1 LGGTDVNSFSSFMAA
16 FLVTVIGILVLRPV
30 AFAVDLLDRPGGRKT
45 HQGAIPLVGGLAMFL
60 GLAVS
65 IGLLTPISPSAGPLL
80 AVCGLMVIVGLLD
93 DRFEVSHRMRLVTHV
108 VAGAV
113 LIGTTHV
120 VVRTLGDP
128 FGLGTVGLPTWVAVA
143 FTMAMITA
151 AVNSFNMLDGM
162 DGLAGVNALAS
173 LAGLAWMAGRA
184 GQAGLEAR
192 SLCLLLGAC
201 VLGFMVFN
209 APIMANRRIRCF
221 MGDAGSTFIGVAI
234 AWLCAAISQMP
245 LDDGR
250 AHPSYVL
257 WMVAL
262 PLFELWWTFIRR
274 TSRGHSPFHA
284 DAGHF
289 HHLIIQAGLN
299 VRTAFGAFLLLD
311 ALLVGSGMW
320 LAAHHAPDWLAFL
333 GLFVAAVLVVRSM
346 YQMHHVARRWPL
358 LRRQLPTKTA

>member
-1 LGGTDVNSFSSFMAA
+1 
-16 FLVTVIGILVLRPV
+16 
-30 AFAVDLLDRPGGRKT
+30 LLDRPGGRKT
-45 HQGAIPLVGGLAMFL
+45 HQGAVPLVGGLAMFL

-65 IGLLTPISPSAGPLL
+65 IGLAIPIRPAAGPLL
-80 AVCGLMVIVGLLD
+80 AVSGLMVVVGLLD
-93 DRFEVSHRMRLVTHV
+93 DRFEVSHRMRLVTHL

-113 LIGTTHV
+113 LIGSTHV

-128 FGLGTVGLPTWVAVA
+128 FGLGAISLPIWAAIA

-162 DGLAGVNALAS
+162 DGLAGVNALVS
-173 LAGLAWMAGRA
+173 LAGLGWMAHRA
-184 GQAGLEAR
+184 GQVGVEVV

-209 APIMANRRIRCF
+209 APILANRRVRCF

-234 AWLCAAISQMP
+234 AWLCASISQMP
-245 LDDGR
+245 LDDGL
-250 AHPSYVL
+250 AHPTYVL

-274 TSRGHSPFHA
+274 TTAGHSPFHA

-289 HHLIIQAGLN
+289 HHLIIQAGLK
-299 VRTAFGAFLLLD
+299 VRTAFGVFLLLD
-311 ALLVGSGMW
+311 VLLVGIGLTMAAWRIPDSVAFAGLL
-320 LAAHHAPDWLAFL
+320 LA
-333 GLFVAAVLVVRSM
+333 GAVVVRSM
-346 YQMHHVARRWPL
+346 YQAHHLARWWPI
-358 LRRQLPTKTA
+358 LRRQSPTKAA